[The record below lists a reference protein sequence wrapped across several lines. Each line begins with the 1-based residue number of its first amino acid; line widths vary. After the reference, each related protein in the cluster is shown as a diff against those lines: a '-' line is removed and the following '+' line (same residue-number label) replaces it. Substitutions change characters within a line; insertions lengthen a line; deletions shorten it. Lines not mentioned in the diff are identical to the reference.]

1 MKSFLSFKEDPKK
14 KDDGENNAREQ
25 LAIDMLP
32 I

>member
-1 MKSFLSFKEDPKK
+1 MKSLLSFKDDPKK